1 MAASPERHRGFL
13 AAPRG
18 FSRFVY
24 FLTPFGVSS
33 RYFRHCVACS
43 QGAPFGHVGRS
54 RVLHWFPWFPGFPRE
69 RPACP
74 NVLVCFRSLSDALFG
89 ARQKVIRRASEDVSH
104 LLETVGWDGG
114 TSLVQANACL
124 ATTQS
129 FCELILSHADAASLR
144 CDVIHRFNLL
154 PN

>member
-1 MAASPERHRGFL
+1 MWDARGCYIGFL
-13 AAPRG
+13 G
-18 FSRFVY
+18 F
-24 FLTPFGVSS
+24 L
-33 RYFRHCVACS
+33 
-43 QGAPFGHVGRS
+43 
-54 RVLHWFPWFPGFPRE
+54 GFPRE

-74 NVLVCFRSLSDALFG
+74 NVLMCFRSLSDALFG

-114 TSLVQANACL
+114 TSLVQAQARL
-124 ATTQS
+124 ATAQS

-154 PN
+154 SN